1 MNPCKQFFKK
11 KCKIIILLCL
21 FPFLNI
27 PPLFCDN
34 LFPKQNPQTA
44 NISKTVE
51 VIMENIEKKYSQAGF
66 SADFNQVSTLKAL
79 DITDTASGTMIVKRP
94 GMMRWE
100 YEKPEKQII
109 ISDGDKLWIYRP
121 EDNQVLTGRA
131 PEFFK
136 EGKGAG
142 FLSDMKILRKK
153 FNISLVKNES
163 DSFYML
169 KLLPNKKMFDI
180 SSIFIKVLKRNFNI
194 VRIITYNSYE
204 DETKIDLVDIKF
216 KEKID
221 DSIFNFI
228 IPEGI
233 DVLQINESES

>member
-1 MNPCKQFFKK
+1 
-11 KCKIIILLCL
+11 
-21 FPFLNI
+21 
-27 PPLFCDN
+27 
-34 LFPKQNPQTA
+34 
-44 NISKTVE
+44 
-51 VIMENIEKKYSQAGF
+51 MENIEKKYSQAGF